1 MAAPDFKNGFVEATI
16 EADGFSIRHLEAGDG
31 PPLIWFHGGGGIRLS
46 PVYDNLA
53 AHYQIIAF
61 EIPGFG
67 NSAVNDQSE
76 DMQALART
84 MLEAVTVLGIES
96 FDLAGTSF
104 GGTLACW
111 VATEAPER
119 IATLVL
125 CSPAAIR
132 QELAPGE
139 TPKPVTPVMLY
150 HHPECQPQ
158 ALPRPAEIGEKEVA
172 LMKRLRG
179 PNRDAELESQLAK
192 LETQTLV
199 LFGTEDQVTPCELGE
214 IYRAVTPACQ
224 QVLIYDAAHA
234 IDADRPEAVT
244 AVIQDFLSRH
254 ESFLVKDQSGLLYP

>member
-1 MAAPDFKNGFVEATI
+1 MTALDFKNDFVEATV
-16 EADGFSIRHLEAGDG
+16 EVDGYTIRYLEAGIG
-31 PPLIWFHGGGGIRLS
+31 QPLIWFHGGGGIRLS

-53 AHYQIIAF
+53 EHYRVIAF

-67 NSAVNDQSE
+67 NSAVNDRSE
-76 DMQALART
+76 DMQALACT
-84 MLEAVTVLGIES
+84 MLEAITALGIEN

-104 GGTLACW
+104 GGSLACW
-111 VATEAPER
+111 IATEAPER
-119 IATLVL
+119 ITTLVL

-132 QELAPGE
+132 HELAPGE
-139 TPKPVTPVMLY
+139 TPKPVTPAMLY
-150 HHPECQPQ
+150 HHPERQPP
-158 ALPRPAEIGEKEVA
+158 AAPRNAEIGEKEVA

-179 PNRDAELESQLAK
+179 PARNAELESRLAE

-199 LFGTEDQVTPCELGE
+199 LFGTEDQVTPCDLGE
-214 IYRAVTPACQ
+214 IYRAIMPACQ

-244 AVIQDFLSRH
+244 AVMQDFLSRH

>member
-1 MAAPDFKNGFVEATI
+1 MTKPNGKNDFTEATV
-16 EADGFSIRHLEAGDG
+16 EVDGFSIRYLEAGTG
-31 PPLIWFHGGGGIRLS
+31 QPLIWFHGGGGIRLS

-53 AHYQIIAF
+53 KQHRVIAF

-67 NSAVNDQSE
+67 NSATNDRSE
-76 DMQALART
+76 NMLALART
-84 MLEAVTVLGIES
+84 MLSAITALGIDS

-104 GGTLACW
+104 GGSLACW
-111 VATEAPER
+111 IATEAPER
-119 IATLVL
+119 VTTLVL

-132 QELAPGE
+132 QKPSPGE
-139 TPKPVTPVMLY
+139 TPKPVTPDMLY
-150 HHPECQPQ
+150 HHPERQPP
-158 ALPRPAEIGEKEVA
+158 AAPRPAEIAEKELV

-179 PNRDAELESQLAK
+179 PARNAELESRLAE

-214 IYRAVTPACQ
+214 IYRAIMPACQ

-234 IDADRPEAVT
+234 IDAERPEAVT
-244 AVIQDFLSRH
+244 AVMQDFLSRH